1 MNLVWGYNVISF
13 FLEFFW
19 KMQYADIVT
28 VDPQILMNV
37 FWAHTTAVQMQI
49 VFTPCRTTRVC
60 VGLGSLGMEE
70 HVQV

>member
-1 MNLVWGYNVISF
+1 MNLVWGHNVISF
-13 FLEFFW
+13 FLKFFW

-37 FWAHTTAVQMQI
+37 FWAHMTAVQMQI
-49 VFTPCRTTRVC
+49 VFIPCRTTRVS

>member
-1 MNLVWGYNVISF
+1 MNLVWGYDVISF

-19 KMQYADIVT
+19 KMEYADIIT
-28 VDPQILMNV
+28 LDPQILTNV

-49 VFTPCRTTRVC
+49 VLTLCRTTRVS
-60 VGLGSLGMEE
+60 VGLGLLGMEE

>member
-28 VDPQILMNV
+28 VDLQILMNV
-37 FWAHTTAVQMQI
+37 FWAHMTAVQMQI
-49 VFTPCRTTRVC
+49 VFTPCRTTRVS
-60 VGLGSLGMEE
+60 VELGSLGMEE

>member
-1 MNLVWGYNVISF
+1 
-13 FLEFFW
+13 
-19 KMQYADIVT
+19 MQYADIVT